1 MIQKIKKIP
10 KLSFYKKILL
20 ILIYLMV
27 LTGSNWVYAQ
37 KGKITGTASDKF
49 GPLPGAR
56 VIIEGTTIGTSA
68 NVNGIYSLEAEPGTY
83 QLKAIFVTYA
93 PVIKSVTVT
102 ASKDAAVNFLLKSGS
117 MLDEVV
123 ELGSRT
129 QPRSLLET
137 AVPVDVYW
145 PRELTNSSQTDVGQI
160 LQYLAPSFHSTHQ
173 TISDGTDHI
182 DPATLRGLGP
192 DQVLVLIN
200 GKRRHT
206 SSLVNVN
213 GTVGRGTVGTD
224 LNSIPIAA
232 IDHIEILR
240 DGAAAQYGS
249 DAIAGVINIVLKEQT
264 GIISGNVTTGITQ
277 QGDGLVRQA
286 NANYGFEIGN
296 EGFVNVTGDYTERGS
311 VNRSGDYTGNV
322 YSIDDSK
329 DADEIEK
336 NNFWNQTG
344 YKDKRVMEIGNSATT
359 NAGMF
364 FNSAVPLKA
373 GVEFYA
379 NGGFNFRKGE
389 AKGFYRFPVDSH
401 KVVYDLHFNGFS
413 PQIHTDILDN
423 SFTAG
428 VRGTKNGWI
437 TDFSNTRG
445 GNKFDFTVK
454 NSNNASMGAA
464 SPTIFYCGGF
474 EYKQNTTN
482 LDISRKFD
490 SLSWVNSINTA
501 FGVEFRIENY
511 QINAG
516 EEASWIKGADTSIFI
531 IKGDSTSRATGA
543 QVFPGFQPQNELN
556 KNRTNTAAYIDI
568 EAEITSKLLFGTAA
582 RYELYSDF
590 GDNFTWKLVSRY
602 KVTDRISI
610 RGAYNTGFRAP
621 SLHQLYFNN
630 LSTQFIGATAVQ
642 VGTFNNQSTVTKAF
656 GIKQLQPEISNN
668 ASLGI
673 TAKLTD
679 HLSLTI
685 DGYLI
690 NIKDRIVLSGRFSN
704 SDSLYATILNPLG
717 AGAAQ
722 FFTNA
727 IDTKTQGIDVVSSYY
742 GNLGPGQL
750 TATLAANFTKTEVVD
765 DSIKAPD
772 LLKGKEDILYNREE
786 ISRIEVAQPNSKINL
801 LLTYEIG
808 KWYFLLRNTRF
819 GEVEYIHPDDG
830 DPAAFTVKDNYN
842 DRTEKIES
850 RDQVF
855 SAKIITD
862 LSISYK
868 VNNNLKL
875 TIGANNILD
884 VYPDKHEHSKNI
896 SSGRFVY
903 SRRVQQFGVNGAF
916 YFTKLTLSL

>member
-1 MIQKIKKIP
+1 MKLRRLCVYFSTFFLIKLLL
-10 KLSFYKKILL
+10 LSN
-20 ILIYLMV
+20 
-27 LTGSNWVYAQ
+27 GVYAQ
-37 KGKITGTASDKF
+37 KGKITGTVSDKF
-49 GPLPGAR
+49 GPLPGAHL
-56 VIIEGTTIGTSA
+56 IIVGTTIGTSA
-68 NVNGIYSLEAEPGTY
+68 NVNGVYTLEAEPGTY
-83 QLKAIFVTYA
+83 QLKASFVTYA
-93 PVIKSVTVT
+93 PVINPVKVT
-102 ASKDAAVNFLLKSGS
+102 ASKDATVSFMLKTGS

-129 QPRSLLET
+129 QSRSLMET

-145 PRELTNSSQTDVGQI
+145 PRDLSNSSQTNVGQI

-224 LNSIPIAA
+224 LNAIPIAA
-232 IDHIEILR
+232 VDHIEILR

-277 QGDGLVRQA
+277 QGDGLVKQA

-296 EGFVNVTGDYTERGS
+296 GGFVNVTGDYTERGS
-311 VNRSGDYTGNV
+311 VNRSGDYTGTV
-322 YSIDDSK
+322 YGDARDSNL
-329 DADEIEK
+329 DSMDV
-336 NNFWNQTG
+336 FWANTG
-344 YKDKRVMEIGNSATT
+344 YENHRVMEIGNSATT
-359 NAGMF
+359 NASMF
-364 FNSAVPLKA
+364 FNSVVPIKA
-373 GVEFYA
+373 GVELYA

-389 AKGFYRFPVDSH
+389 ARGFYRFPKDEN
-401 KVVYDLHFNGFS
+401 KVVLELYRYGFS
-413 PQIHTDILDN
+413 PQIHTDIHDR

-428 VRGTKNGWI
+428 IRGEKNEWI
-437 TDFSNTRG
+437 TDFSNTVG
-445 GNKFDFTVK
+445 SNKFDFTVK
-454 NSNNASMGAA
+454 NSDNASLGTAT
-464 SPTIFYCGGF
+464 PTTFYCGGF
-474 EYKQNTTN
+474 QYSQNTSN

-490 SLSWVNSINTA
+490 SLSWVNSVNMA
-501 FGVEFRIENY
+501 FGAEFRLENY
-511 QINAG
+511 RIIAG
-516 EEASWIKGADTSIFI
+516 EDASWIDGSDTLSD
-531 IKGDSTSRATGA
+531 GSSRKAGA
-543 QVFPGFQPQNELN
+543 QVFPGFQPQNELI

-568 EAEITSKLLFGTAA
+568 ETEITSKLLFGTAA

-602 KVTDRISI
+602 KVTDRISV

-630 LSTQFIGATAVQ
+630 LSTQFIGGVAVQ

-656 GIKQLQPEISNN
+656 GIKQLEPEISNN
-668 ASLGI
+668 ASLGV

-690 NIKDRIVLSGRFSN
+690 NIKDRIVLSGRFDSN
-704 SDSLYATILNPLG
+704 ADPLYANILDPLG

-727 IDTKTQGIDVVSSYY
+727 VDTKTQGIDVVSSYY
-742 GNLGPGQL
+742 GNLGPGRL
-750 TATLAANFTKTEVVD
+750 TATLAANFTETKVVGD
-765 DSIKAPD
+765 IKAPD

-801 LLTYEIG
+801 LLTYEVG

-819 GEVEYIHPDDG
+819 GVVEYI
-830 DPAAFTVKDNYN
+830 DPKF
-842 DRTEKIES
+842 ES

-855 SAKIITD
+855 SPKIITD

-868 VNNNLKL
+868 FNNNLKL

-884 VYPDKHEHSKNI
+884 VYPDKHEHSENI
-896 SSGRFVY
+896 NSGMFVY

-916 YFTKLTLSL
+916 YFAKMTLSL